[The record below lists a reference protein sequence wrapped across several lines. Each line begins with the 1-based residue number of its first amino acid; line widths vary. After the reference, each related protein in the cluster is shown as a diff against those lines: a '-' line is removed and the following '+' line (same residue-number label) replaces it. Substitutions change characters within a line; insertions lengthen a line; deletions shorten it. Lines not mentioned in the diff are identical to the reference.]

1 MRAPRRK
8 TIAGALFA
16 ALFLAAIALAGNN
29 LSGTSTQSALNV
41 GHMSGPASQF
51 AGSTGPT
58 NGTPAAPSKAAN
70 PQGMTVGRSYKNAI
84 SPPAR
89 SLGRAYGTEQLN
101 ARAELPSLF
110 GGKPVRQVNDPV
122 VQSTMPD
129 PNMPAPIFNFEGI
142 DFPGVVCNCA
152 PPDTNGEV
160 GLSQY
165 VQIVNEGFQV
175 FDKSTGLAE
184 APAVAISSL
193 WTGFGGRCEFSGHG
207 DPVVVYDQ
215 LANRWLIS
223 QFAGAF
229 PSEPITDQCI
239 AVSTG
244 SDALGTYAV
253 YGFHMTDNFY
263 DYPKFGVWPDAYYA
277 SANIFNASGTAFLG
291 PQAYAFDRD
300 AMLAGTPATF
310 IAAPMGSPSD
320 DSYMPADL
328 DGLVPPPAGAPNPYV
343 SIGVLATWPVH
354 RFHVDFDNP
363 LNSTF
368 DFVGNL
374 TPASFSP
381 LLGGIPQLGVGDQLD
396 TLADRGMFRNAYRN
410 FGDHEALVGNI
421 TVASGGVAGIR
432 WFEVNHV
439 TAGTPAFTQ
448 QGTYQ
453 PDSTYRW
460 MGSVAM
466 DGNSNLSLGFSASST
481 SIFPQIRYAGRLAGD
496 TPGEL
501 SQGEEHLFDGTG
513 SQTDTVSRW
522 GDYSDMTVDP
532 VDDCTFWYTQE
543 YYQTTSSFNW
553 RTRVG
558 NFKFPTCTAAPSGT
572 LEGTVTDSVTNAPIS
587 GATVQVTPLGAST
600 TTGPNGHYSLTLPVD
615 TYDVTASAFGH
626 VSDTATGV
634 GVTDGGTTVQDFALD
649 PAASGSL
656 SGTVTDN
663 ATPANPIANATVTIL
678 GTPILPATTDAN
690 GHYSFPSVP
699 EGTYN
704 VKAEAGRCNTPRTDS
719 VTVSGPTTT
728 HDFTLP
734 SRTDSFGYTCRVETP
749 NYIEATTPF
758 PLFGDDSFAP
768 VTLPFAFSLYG
779 QTYTSANVCTNGFI
793 TFGAGTCPF
802 TNSSIPSTAT
812 PNAAIY
818 PFWDDM
824 FIDPSTMFTQT
835 LTSPNRF
842 VIEWRN
848 AGFFPPGSP
857 DRLDFEVVLYENGQ
871 ILTQYRNADN
881 SHEQGNSATIGIENS
896 DGTDA
901 FQYSFNEASLNSG
914 QTAIRY
920 VLPPSGF
927 AQGHVTDANDNL
939 PIGGATV
946 KALQNGNVVRQTI
959 TDASGFYRM
968 QLEVGNYTIEA
979 SKTGYETGTAAVTIL
994 ENQTTTQDFSLRS
1007 GFADGHVT
1015 DANDNLPIGGATVKA
1030 LQGGNI
1036 VQQTSTDAS
1045 GFYHMRLAPGAYTI
1059 EASKTNYETGSAQ
1072 VTITEGQT
1080 TTRNFSLRTPRGE
1093 VSPTSLEFV
1102 VQRNQID
1109 TKTLTLSNTGGVPMT
1124 WDVKESGGG
1133 PVMPSR
1139 AGSKLH
1145 RIELSKDERANPG
1158 WAGNQPRGHAPA
1170 VDAGA
1175 PLAPTWST
1183 IANYPVDIMDN
1194 SNAIIE
1200 GKEYSVGGFN
1210 FTLGTTNTGH
1220 VYDPGSNTWAS
1231 IADMPAAREKPG
1243 VAAVNGLLYVTGGWD
1258 VNGNP
1263 TARTDVYD
1271 PSTNSWSTLAPNPS
1285 PTAAPGVA
1293 VADGK
1298 IYFVGGCADSF
1309 CTTSSQV
1316 VRYDPASDTWDSV
1329 APYPHTNAWESCGGL
1344 SGKVYCSGG
1353 TDGGSTFQDGN
1364 VYDPGSNSWS
1374 PIANMP
1380 IDLWASVSGAA
1391 NGMLVVSSG
1400 VTDGFNTVTNQGFTY
1415 DPSADTWTALPN
1427 AQFPRYRA
1435 GGSCGFYKVGGS
1447 SAGFSPSADSEK
1459 LSELDDCTEFTDV
1472 PWLSETPT
1480 SGTVAPGGHTTVQ
1493 VTVDTHGLI
1502 PGNVYQAK
1510 LTFRT
1515 NSGRRPNLVV
1525 PVTLTVPAIGLN
1537 SGGGAYTSV
1546 GGQPWLADRAY
1557 TTANGA
1563 GYVQSPKKTASTR
1576 SAIGGTTDDPLYQD
1590 ARISPMLYRF
1600 TGLPPATYKLELDF
1614 AEIQNKNPG
1623 QRQFDV
1629 IVNGSPFLIAFD
1641 ISAQVGEDWALDKTL
1656 LVTPVN
1662 GDINVQLATR
1672 RSTGVPILNAIRVG
1686 QNH

>member
-8 TIAGALFA
+8 AIAGALFA

-29 LSGTSTQSALNV
+29 LSGTSTQSAALNV

-51 AGSTGPT
+51 ASSTGSTK
-58 NGTPAAPSKAAN
+58 GTPAAPSKGAN
-70 PQGMTVGRSYKNAI
+70 PQGITVGRSYKNAI
-84 SPPAR
+84 SPSVR
-89 SLGRAYGTEQLN
+89 SLGRAHGTEQ
-101 ARAELPSLF
+101 AQVRPELPPLF
-110 GGKPVRQVNDPV
+110 TNKPLRQVNDPV
-122 VQSTMPD
+122 VQSKMPD
-129 PNMPAPIFNFEGI
+129 PNMPAPMLNFEGI
-142 DFPGVVCNCA
+142 DYPGVVCFCA

-175 FDKSTGLAE
+175 FDKTTGAAE

-193 WTGFGGRCEFSGHG
+193 WTGFGGLCEFNGFG

-215 LANRWLIS
+215 LANRWVIT
-223 QFAGAF
+223 QFAGNF
-229 PSEPITDQCI
+229 PSTPITDQCI

-343 SIGVLATWPVH
+343 SIGVLPTWPVH

-368 DFVGNL
+368 DLVGTL
-374 TPASFSP
+374 TPAPFTP
-381 LLGGIPQLGVGDQLD
+381 NFAGIPQLGVGDQLD
-396 TLADRGMFRNAYRN
+396 PLSDRGMFRNAYRN

-421 TVASGGVAGIR
+421 TVSSGGVAGVR
-432 WFEVNHV
+432 WFEVHNV
-439 TAGTPAFTQ
+439 TSGTPDFTQ

-466 DGNSNLSLGFSASST
+466 DGNSNLALGFSASS
-481 SIFPQIRYAGRLAGD
+481 SLIFPQIRYAGRLAGD
-496 TPGEL
+496 PPGEL

-543 YYQTTSSFNW
+543 YYETTSSFNW

-558 NFKFPTCTAAPSGT
+558 NFKFPTCTAAPHGT

-600 TTGPNGHYSLTLPVD
+600 TTGPDGHYSLTLPVD
-615 TYDVTASAFGH
+615 TYDVTASAFGYQ
-626 VSDTATGV
+626 SQTANGV
-634 GVTDGGTTVQDFALD
+634 AVTDGGTTVQDFALV
-649 PAASGSL
+649 AAPNHTVSGH
-656 SGTVTDN
+656 VRDTDG
-663 ATPANPIANATVTIL
+663 NPLANATVTVL
-678 GTPILPATTDAN
+678 GTPIPPATTDAT
-690 GHYSFPSVP
+690 GFYSIPNVP
-699 EGTYN
+699 EGAYD
-704 VKAEAGRCNTPRTDS
+704 VRAAAGRCNTAQTQHLVVDGDE
-719 VTVSGPTTT
+719 TL
-728 HDFTLP
+728 DFALP
-734 SRTDSFGYTCRVETP
+734 SRHDSFGYFCRVETP
-749 NYIEATTPF
+749 DYIEGTTPF
-758 PLFGDDSFAP
+758 PLSGDDNFAP
-768 VTLPFAFSLYG
+768 VTLPFAFSFYG
-779 QTYTSANVCTNGFI
+779 QSYTSANVCTNGFI
-793 TFGAGTCPF
+793 TFGTGTCPF
-802 TNSSIPSTAT
+802 TNSSIPSAST

-818 PFWDDM
+818 PYWDDM
-824 FIDPSTMFTQT
+824 FVDPPGAMFTST

-842 VIEWRN
+842 VIEWRDVRYF
-848 AGFFPPGSP
+848 GDTS
-857 DRLDFEVVLYENGQ
+857 RRVDFEVILYENGQ
-871 ILTQYRNADN
+871 ILTEYRNIAAD
-881 SHEQGNSATIGIENS
+881 SREQGNSATLGIENAAG
-896 DGTDA
+896 DDA
-901 FQYSFNEASLNSG
+901 FQYSFNEAVIG
-914 QTAIRY
+914 TPDFAIRY
-920 VLPPSGF
+920 LLPPSGF

-939 PIGGATV
+939 AVAGARV
-946 KALQNGNVVRQTI
+946 KAVQNGTTVRQAS

-968 QLEVGNYTIEA
+968 QLPVGDYT
-979 SKTGYETGTAAVTIL
+979 L
-994 ENQTTTQDFSLRS
+994 
-1007 GFADGHVT
+1007 
-1015 DANDNLPIGGATVKA
+1015 
-1030 LQGGNI
+1030 
-1036 VQQTSTDAS
+1036 
-1045 GFYHMRLAPGAYTI
+1045 
-1059 EASKTNYETGSAQ
+1059 EASKTNYETGSAD
-1072 VTITEGQT
+1072 VTITEDQT
-1080 TTRNFSLRTPRGE
+1080 TVQDFSLRTARGE
-1093 VSPTSLEFV
+1093 VSPASLEFV
-1102 VQRNQID
+1102 LQRNETQ
-1109 TKTLTLSNTGGVPMT
+1109 TKTLTLSNTGGLPMT

-1133 PVMPSR
+1133 AVMPSHE
-1139 AGSKLH
+1139 GSKLR

-1158 WAGNQPRGHAPA
+1158 WAGNQPHGHAPG

-1183 IANYPVDIMDN
+1183 IANYPTAIMDN
-1194 SNAIIE
+1194 SGAFID
-1200 GKEYSVGGFN
+1200 GKEYVVGGLN
-1210 FTLGTTNTGH
+1210 SSFTILNTGF
-1220 VYDPGSNTWAS
+1220 VYDPGSNTWAP
-1231 IADMPAAREKPG
+1231 IANMPMAREKPG

-1258 VNGNP
+1258 TFGTP
-1263 TARTDVYD
+1263 IAQTDVYD
-1271 PSTNSWSTLAPNPS
+1271 PSTNTWSTVAPNPH

-1298 IYFVGGCADSF
+1298 MYAVGGCADSF
-1309 CTTSSQV
+1309 CTPSAAT
-1316 VRYDPASDTWDSV
+1316 VRYDPGSDSWETLASYPTTDS
-1329 APYPHTNAWESCGGL
+1329 WEACGGI

-1353 TDGGSTFQDGN
+1353 VNGGITLTSGN
-1364 VYDPGSNSWS
+1364 VYDPGSDSWS

-1380 IDLWASVSGAA
+1380 IDLWGSVSGAA

-1400 VTDGFNTVTNQGFTY
+1400 VTNGFNTVTNQGFTY

-1435 GGSCGFYKVGGS
+1435 GGSCGFYKIGGS

-1459 LSELDDCTEFTDV
+1459 LSELDQCADFTDV
-1472 PWLSETPT
+1472 PWLSENPT
-1480 SGTVAPGGHTTVQ
+1480 SGTVNPGAQTTVQ

-1502 PGNVYQAK
+1502 PGNVYQAI

-1515 NSGRRPNLVV
+1515 NSGRHPNLQV
-1525 PVTLTVPAIGLN
+1525 PVRLTVPALGLN

-1546 GGQPWLADRAY
+1546 GGEPWLADRAY
-1557 TTANGA
+1557 TAANQA
-1563 GYVQSPKKTASTR
+1563 GYIQQPRRTASTR
-1576 SAIGGTTDDPLYQD
+1576 SAIAGTLDDPLYQD
-1590 ARISPMLYRF
+1590 ARISPMTYRI
-1600 TGLPPATYKLELDF
+1600 TGLPPAVYRLELKF
-1614 AEIQNKNPG
+1614 AEIQNKSPG

-1629 IVNGSPFLIAFD
+1629 IVNGSPYLIAFD
-1641 ISAQVGEDWALDKTL
+1641 IAALVGQNTALDRTTL
-1656 LVTPVN
+1656 VSPIN
-1662 GDINVQLATR
+1662 GEITVQLANR
-1672 RSTGVPILNAIRVG
+1672 QAHGEPILNAIRVG

>member
-29 LSGTSTQSALNV
+29 LSGTSTRSAALNV
-41 GHMSGPASQF
+41 SHMSGPASQF
-51 AGSTGPT
+51 ASSTGSTK
-58 NGTPAAPSKAAN
+58 GTPAAPTKGEN

-89 SLGRAYGTEQLN
+89 SLVQSHGTGQLQ
-101 ARAELPSLF
+101 ARPELPLLF
-110 GGKPVRQVNDPV
+110 AGKHLRQAFDPV

-129 PNMPAPIFNFEGI
+129 PRMPSPILNFEGI

-160 GLSQY
+160 GLTQY

-175 FDKSTGLAE
+175 FDKTTGLAQ

-193 WTGFGGRCEFSGHG
+193 WTGFGGLCEFNGFG

-223 QFAGAF
+223 QFAGNGL
-229 PSEPITDQCI
+229 PITDQCI

-244 SDALGTYAV
+244 PDALGTYAV
-253 YGFHMTDNFY
+253 YGFHMTNNFY

-291 PQAYAFDRD
+291 PAAYAFDRD

-310 IAAPMGSPSD
+310 IEAPMGGAGD

-328 DGLVPPPAGAPNPYV
+328 DGLVTPPAGAPNPYV
-343 SIGVLATWPVH
+343 SIGVLSSWPVH

-363 LNSTF
+363 GASTF
-368 DFVGNL
+368 DLVGTL
-374 TPASFSP
+374 TPDPFTVNFA
-381 LLGGIPQLGVGDQLD
+381 GIPQLGTTDQLD
-396 TLADRGMFRNAYRN
+396 PLSDRGMFRNAYRN
-410 FGDHEALVGNI
+410 FGDHEALTGNI
-421 TVASGGVAGIR
+421 TVSSGGVAGIR
-432 WFEVNHV
+432 WFEIHNA
-439 TAGTPAFTQ
+439 TSGTPDFTQ

-466 DGNSNLSLGFSASST
+466 DGNSNLALGFSASSA
-481 SIFPQIRYAGRLAGD
+481 SIHPQIRYAGRLAGD
-496 TPGEL
+496 TPGDL
-501 SQGEEHLFDGTG
+501 SQGEEHLFDGAG
-513 SQTDTVSRW
+513 SQLDTVSRW

-543 YYQTTSSFNW
+543 YYDTTSQFNW
-553 RTRVG
+553 RTRIG
-558 NFKFPTCTAAPSGT
+558 NFKFPACTAAPTGT
-572 LEGTVTDSVTNAPIS
+572 LEGTVTDSATNAPIS
-587 GATVQVTPLGAST
+587 GATIQVTPLGAST
-600 TTGPNGHYSLTLPVD
+600 TTGPTGHYSLTLPVD

-634 GVTDGGTTVQDFALD
+634 DVTEGNTTTQDFALD

-656 SGTVTDN
+656 SGTVTDD

-678 GTPILPATTDAN
+678 GTPIPPATTDAN

-704 VKAEAGRCNTPRTDS
+704 VRAEAGRCNTPRTDS
-719 VTVSGPTTT
+719 VTVSGATTT

-749 NYIEATTPF
+749 SYIEATTPF

-779 QTYTSANVCTNGFI
+779 QSYTSANVCTNGFI
-793 TFGAGTCPF
+793 TFGTGTCPF
-802 TNSSIPSTAT
+802 TNSSIPSTGT

-835 LTSPNRF
+835 LTGPDRF

-857 DRLDFEVVLYENGQ
+857 GRLDFEVVLYANGQ
-871 ILTQYRNADN
+871 ILTQYRNVDD
-881 SHEQGNSATIGIENS
+881 SHEQGNSATLGIENS

-901 FQYSFNEASLNSG
+901 FQYSFNEASLNTG

-920 VLPPSGF
+920 LLPP
-927 AQGHVTDANDNL
+927 
-939 PIGGATV
+939 
-946 KALQNGNVVRQTI
+946 
-959 TDASGFYRM
+959 
-968 QLEVGNYTIEA
+968 
-979 SKTGYETGTAAVTIL
+979 
-994 ENQTTTQDFSLRS
+994 S

-1015 DANDNLPIGGATVKA
+1015 DANDNLAIAGATVKA
-1030 LQGGNI
+1030 
-1036 VQQTSTDAS
+1036 VQNGTTKRQTSTDAS
-1045 GFYHMRLAPGAYTI
+1045 GFYHMQLPVGTYTI
-1059 EASKTNYETGSAQ
+1059 QASKTNYETGTADA
-1072 VTITEGQT
+1072 TIIEDQT
-1080 TTRNFSLRTPRGE
+1080 ATNDFSLRTARGE
-1093 VSPTSLEFV
+1093 VAPPSLEFV
-1102 VQRNQID
+1102 LQRNTTQ
-1109 TKTLTLSNTGGVPMT
+1109 TKTLTLSNTGSLPMT

-1133 PVMPSR
+1133 AAMPSR
-1139 AGSKLH
+1139 GGSKLH

-1158 WAGNQPRGHAPA
+1158 WAGNQPHGHAPR

-1183 IANYPVDIMDN
+1183 IANYPTGIMDN
-1194 SNAIIE
+1194 SGAFID
-1200 GKEYSVGGFN
+1200 GKAYSVGGFDSS
-1210 FTLGTTNTGH
+1210 FVVTNVGK
-1220 VYDPGSNTWAS
+1220 VYDPGSNTWAP
-1231 IADMPAAREKPG
+1231 IANMPMAREKPG

-1258 VNGNP
+1258 TFGTP
-1263 TARTDVYD
+1263 IAETDVYD
-1271 PSTNSWSTLAPNPS
+1271 PSTNTWSTVAPNPS

-1298 IYFVGGCADSF
+1298 IYFVGGCADSS
-1309 CTTSSQV
+1309 CTASAHV
-1316 VRYDPASDTWDSV
+1316 ARYDPASDSWDSV
-1329 APYPHTNAWESCGGL
+1329 ASYPTTDSWESCGGI

-1353 TDGGSTFQDGN
+1353 VSGSTTFSSGN
-1364 VYDPGSNSWS
+1364 VYDPGSDSWS
-1374 PIANMP
+1374 PIAAMP
-1380 IDLWASVSGAA
+1380 IDLWASFSGAA
-1391 NGMLVVSSG
+1391 NGTLVVSSG
-1400 VTDGFNTVTNQGFTY
+1400 VTQGFNTVTNQGFAY
-1415 DPSADTWTALPN
+1415 DPSADAWTALPN
-1427 AQFPRYRA
+1427 AQFPRYRGA
-1435 GGSCGFYKVGGS
+1435 GSCGFYKIGGS
-1447 SAGFSPSADSEK
+1447 SAGFSPMADSEK
-1459 LSELDDCTEFTDV
+1459 LSELDQCADFTDV
-1472 PWLSETPT
+1472 PWLSESPT
-1480 SGTVAPGGHTTVQ
+1480 SGTVAVGGHQTVQ

-1502 PGNVYQAK
+1502 PGNVYQAI

-1515 NSGRRPNLVV
+1515 NSGRHPNLQVPVRLVV
-1525 PVTLTVPAIGLN
+1525 PALGLN

-1546 GGQPWLADRAY
+1546 GGEPWLADRAY
-1557 TTANGA
+1557 TAANEA

-1576 SAIGGTTDDPLYQD
+1576 SAIGGTVDDPLYQD
-1590 ARISPMLYRF
+1590 ARISPMVYRF
-1600 TGLPPATYKLELDF
+1600 TGLPSAAYKLELKF
-1614 AEIQNKNPG
+1614 AEIQNKGPG
-1623 QRQFDV
+1623 KRQFDV
-1629 IVNGSPFLIAFD
+1629 IVNGSPYLIAFD
-1641 ISAQVGEDWALDKTL
+1641 ISALVGQDFALDRSL
-1656 LVTPVN
+1656 VVTPVN
-1662 GDINVQLATR
+1662 GEINVQLAQR
-1672 RSTGVPILNAIRVG
+1672 QAHGEPILNAIRVG